1 MRSKPNIFIKRN
13 CFDVIVVDP
22 NYSVRVLDRDIES
35 KIVVKCV
42 VVCEIEL
49 SKGCIGY
56 IEFDN
61 IRVYDKPEEES
72 EDSYKDDKIAYFA
85 C

>member
-1 MRSKPNIFIKRN
+1 MRSKPNIFVKGN
-13 CFDVIVVDP
+13 CFDVIVADT
-22 NYSVRVLDRDIES
+22 NYSVRVSDRDIES

-49 SKGCIGY
+49 SKDVLVTLNLTALGCMISQ
-56 IEFDN
+56 
-61 IRVYDKPEEES
+61 EES